1 MQTRLT
7 LFGRVSQLLE
17 RRSAPA
23 METTGAGIY
32 SRQSL
37 PVLPKRGQK
46 INRDDAIRRL
56 IRPQG

>member
-7 LFGRVSQLLE
+7 LFGRVGQLLE
-17 RRSAPA
+17 RRSAPS

-37 PVLPKRGQK
+37 PVLPRGQK
-46 INRDDAIRRL
+46 INRE
-56 IRPQG
+56 